1 MSCTVLVNGI
11 SARTG
16 GGKEIFDS
24 FLNELLNDPD
34 PRQNFL
40 IVSGR
45 SHRDGQPTTD
55 HVAFVDL
62 PFPLQQRSALA
73 FYYLAYLPLLV
84 RRHNVQLILN
94 FADLVIPTSAR
105 QIYFFDWSYLVY
117 PDSPVWR
124 RMGSVEYLARRTKL
138 HMIRRLLGY
147 PTLTLAQS
155 ELMGERLENLP
166 GVKRVEVVPSAISP
180 SRFGIAE
187 EHDFGLPA
195 SKVKLLC
202 MANYAPHK
210 NIELVLPVA
219 RLLKASGRSVTI
231 VTTLAGSAGVERRL
245 LRAIEL
251 EGLHDFVINVG
262 AVDPSRVSALY
273 RQCDAL
279 FFPTL
284 LESFGLPFYEAMYLE
299 RTIITSDLDF
309 ARDACGDAA
318 FYFDPF
324 DPNSALEAI
333 LEAFE
338 DDHRRA
344 DKIRRGKERA
354 LSKPEWPQVYR
365 AIKTFID
372 ELTPPPSPPSVPA
385 HGGAKPLVPQ

>member
-1 MSCTVLVNGI
+1 MSTVLVNGI

-24 FLNELLNDPD
+24 FLSELLHDPD
-34 PRQNFL
+34 PGQKFVV
-40 IVSGR
+40 VSSG
-45 SHRDGQPTTD
+45 SHRAGQRTTE
-55 HVAFVDL
+55 HVAFLDV
-62 PFPLQQRSALA
+62 PAPLRRRSALA
-73 FYYLAYLPLLV
+73 LYYLAYLPLLV
-84 RRHNVQLILN
+84 RRHDVQLILN
-94 FADLVIPTSAR
+94 FADLVIPTRSR

-124 RMGSVEYLARRTKL
+124 RMGSVEYVARRAKL
-138 HMIRRLLGY
+138 HMIRCLLGY

-155 ELMGERLENLP
+155 ELMGERLKELP
-166 GVKRVEVVPSAISP
+166 GMKRVEVVPSAISP
-180 SRFGIAE
+180 SRFATGVD
-187 EHDFGLPA
+187 HDFHLPT
-195 SKVKLLC
+195 SRVKLLC
-202 MANYAPHK
+202 LANYAPHK

-219 RLLKASGRSVTI
+219 RRMKAAGRSVTI
-231 VTTLAGSAGVERRL
+231 VTTLAGRTGGERRL
-245 LRAIEL
+245 LRAVEL

-324 DPNSALEAI
+324 NPSSALEAI

-344 DKIRRGKERA
+344 DKIRRGKERV

-365 AIKTFID
+365 VMKSLID
-372 ELTPPPSPPSVPA
+372 ELTPPPSPSSSRA
-385 HGGAKPLVPQ
+385 HGGAKPLVPP